1 MYAET
6 LMHALDGQIYDSPA
20 VTHATVQTDPIM
32 VFVRIPNHLFLLLI
46 LLACIFATALSTAV
60 VMSVTVA

>member
-6 LMHALDGQIYDSPA
+6 LMHALDGQIYDSP

-46 LLACIFATALSTAV
+46 LLACIFATALSTAI
-60 VMSVTVA
+60 VMSVTAA